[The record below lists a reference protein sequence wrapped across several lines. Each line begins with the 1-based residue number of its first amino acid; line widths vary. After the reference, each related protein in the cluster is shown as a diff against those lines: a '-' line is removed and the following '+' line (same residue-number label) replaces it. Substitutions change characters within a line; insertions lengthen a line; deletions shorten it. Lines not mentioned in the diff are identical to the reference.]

1 MALMRCFLFLCC
13 LVQPVAAWAQTVL
26 DVAAAP
32 GLDATGRAEYGKFLI
47 ANLPRAFAVSNNGR
61 AGWAGPAP
69 SPEVARSVALE
80 RCAAVGG
87 TGCALYAVDLDVVWP
102 GRPAWRHASAP
113 GPLLSTGNYAFVPDE
128 RFFWHGPQAAAGAY
142 VWSHGKGPAID
153 SDNRGLQPPAH
164 VRPFNNAG
172 FDVVRFD
179 RAPLADDPNRA
190 AGWLADGLAA
200 LRRMGYRRIIAG
212 GESRGGWTS
221 LQMLDEPK
229 AADVVIAF
237 TPGAHGTAASTLYLT
252 GADDLRSVVRA
263 ADASTLRLAVVQ
275 FAADPFAG
283 DLDDRAQLFGT
294 LRGRIGALLLLDRP
308 PGFTGH
314 GAASS
319 EAFAERYGACLLRF
333 ATSPAPPGAC

>member
-1 MALMRCFLFLCC
+1 MPCRILLFLI
-13 LVQPVAAWAQTVL
+13 LLAVPLTARTQPVL
-26 DVAAAP
+26 DVAAVP

-47 ANLPRAFAVSNNGR
+47 ANLPRAFAVANNGR

-69 SPEVARSVALE
+69 SPEVAQSVALE

-87 TGCALYAVDLDVVWP
+87 TGCALYAVDLNVVWP
-102 GRPAWRHASAP
+102 GRPAARRAPAP
-113 GPLLSTGNYAFVPDE
+113 GPLLGTGNYAFVPDE
-128 RFFWHGPQAAAGAY
+128 RFFWRGPQAAAGVY

-221 LQMLDEPK
+221 LQMLDAPG
-229 AADVVIAF
+229 AADAVIAI
-237 TPGAHGTAASTLYLT
+237 TPGAHGTAGSTLYLA
-252 GADDLRSVVRA
+252 GADDLRTVVRA
-263 ADASTLRLAVVQ
+263 AAAPALRLAVVQ

-308 PGFTGH
+308 MGFSGH

-333 ATSPAPPGAC
+333 ATSVGPPGAC